1 MNARLATAAGALF
14 LGAALVTSPAGA
26 QVPEDRWTFQAIVYG
41 YFPDIGGT
49 TRFPERSGN
58 SSIDV
63 DIGKILSNLNFT
75 FMGELEA
82 RRGRWGVFTDL
93 IYLDVSGDKNGTR
106 DFTIGRHDIP
116 AGLSSNLDVGVKG
129 TLWTIGG
136 EYLVVN
142 DAAANVYVV
151 GGARLLDVKESLSYS
166 LTADIGPFVGP
177 GRSGSTEVDQSY
189 WDAVVGVKGRYNFGG
204 QREWFVPFY
213 ADVGTGQ
220 SDLTYMLFGG
230 LGYQFRWG
238 SILAGWRYID
248 YKFKSDSNI
257 ERLDFNGPM
266 VGVGFNW

>member
-1 MNARLATAAGALF
+1 MKARIATAAGALF
-14 LGAALVTSPAGA
+14 LGAALVTGSADA

-49 TRFPERSGN
+49 TRFPERSGG

-63 DIGKILSNLNFT
+63 DIGNILSNLNFT
-75 FMGELEA
+75 FMGEFEA
-82 RRGRWGVFTDL
+82 RRGRWGIFTDI

-106 DFTIGRHDIP
+106 DFTIGRQGIP
-116 AGLSSNLDVGVKG
+116 AGLSANLDVGIKG
-129 TLWTIGG
+129 TLWTLGG

-142 DAAANVYVV
+142 DRAANVYVV

-177 GRSGSTEVDQSY
+177 GRSGSTDVKQSY
-189 WDAVVGVKGRYNFGG
+189 WDAVVGVKGRYNFGA

-238 SILAGWRYID
+238 SVLAGWRYID
-248 YKFKSDSNI
+248 YKFKSDSQI
-257 ERLDFNGPM
+257 ERLDFSGPM